1 VHVRPVAC
9 PSLIGR
15 DSELESLHAARRAL
29 ARSQPAFVLVGGEA
43 GIGKSRLLAQFV
55 RSTSDGRGRAIVST
69 ECLEHAP
76 QPFGPV
82 RDAVAGLARITGST
96 LPPILTRF
104 VDREAIGEAIEKADL
119 FAAVTT
125 FLRERAQGR
134 ATILTFEDLHWS
146 DATTLEYLGYL
157 ASRMAGSRLLVI
169 ATYRSDEAEGNDAL
183 TATVAR
189 AMREATTLR
198 LDLRALKNAQL
209 RDLLHGALAGHRPL
223 ERDVLDDIVTRADG
237 NPFFGE
243 ELLKSALE
251 HAGDTRRARIPISI
265 RASIIERL
273 RAFSPDERLMID
285 RAAVLGFRFDPH
297 VLALT
302 MGASVET
309 VLPGL
314 RRARDANIVVEE
326 DGQRVRFRFRH
337 ALTRQA
343 VYDNLLL
350 FDARRTHR
358 TILETLEAFDAENDY
373 IEELAYHAWE
383 ARDLDKARRYNERAG
398 ERAFA
403 LFALPEARV
412 CFERALETGPSR
424 ADEARLLERLSRVT
438 SMLGAL
444 EKAIELYEMA
454 ITAHVELENFERA
467 AVVMAWSA
475 ADRNN
480 SGDASSVAFGTAFLE
495 RYWSRIPVTPRDL
508 LIAMLA
514 RLAMISYDVDLS
526 ATLLARIEAPDA
538 LSDVA
543 KQNVLLARSEI
554 ASITGD
560 ARGWAS
566 TATDLL
572 DFLPSVSAF
581 TQLTAGYT
589 LAQAAS
595 YFARD
600 DLVDRAFSMID
611 RVEARA
617 DFSVLHSYCEAT
629 RALDHA
635 ERGQLDLARDAL
647 RRAID
652 VPELYVSDSLLA
664 CVAPYIVDALD
675 DDSIFPPRLEAQFAE
690 VRTRA
695 RHGDDAAMLGG
706 SAAWLLRHGRRREAL
721 ADVRLGLTCLARP
734 LSTCRQF
741 LRLAA
746 LNLDLGDLQLLAP
759 FIDAD
764 ALDAEDPMSRANAQ
778 ALAAIVAR
786 RTGDEERATDLALAA
801 AQSYD
806 ALRRP
811 LQRAQALET
820 AGLMDDARAIYS
832 RHGAVGYAK
841 RLGGVAT
848 VSEPS
853 RDGLSEREREVA
865 TFVAA
870 GLGNAAIAER
880 LSISKK
886 TVEKHVG
893 SIYDKLGIRS
903 RAQLAGLLARAN

>member
-1 VHVRPVAC
+1 MHLRPVAC

-15 DSELESLHAARRAL
+15 ERELESLHAARRAL
-29 ARSQPAFVLVGGEA
+29 AQSRPAFVLIGGEA

-55 RSTSDGRGRAIVST
+55 RTTSDARTRAIVST

-82 RDAVAGLARITGST
+82 RDAIAALARITNAT
-96 LPPILTRF
+96 LPPLLARF
-104 VDREAIGEAIEKADL
+104 VDRDALGGAIEKPDL

-125 FLRERAQGR
+125 FLRERARDR

-157 ASRMAGSRLLVI
+157 ASRLAGSRILVI
-169 ATYRSDEAEGNDAL
+169 ATYRSDEAEGNEAL
-183 TATVAR
+183 MATVAR
-189 AMREATTLR
+189 AMREATTFR

-223 ERDVLDDIVTRADG
+223 DRDVLDDIVTRADG

-251 HAGDTRRARIPISI
+251 HAEERGRANIPISI

-273 RAFSPDERLMID
+273 RAFSTDERVVLD

-297 VLALT
+297 VLART
-302 MGASVET
+302 MDTSVEA
-309 VLPGL
+309 VLPVL

-326 DGQRVRFRFRH
+326 DGTRVRFRFRH

-358 TILETLEAFDAENDY
+358 AILETLEAFDAENEY
-373 IEELAYHAWE
+373 VEELAYHAWE
-383 ARDLDKARRYNERAG
+383 ARDLEKARRYNERAG
-398 ERAFA
+398 ERAFE

-412 CFERALETGPSR
+412 CFERALEAGPPR

-438 SMLGAL
+438 SMLGDL
-444 EKAIELYEMA
+444 VKAIELYEAA
-454 ITAHVELENFERA
+454 IAAYVELEDFERA
-467 AVVMAWSA
+467 AVMMAWSA

-480 SGDASSVAFGTAFLE
+480 SGDASSVAFGTAFLD
-495 RYWSRIPVTPRDL
+495 RYGTRIPVAPRDQ

-514 RLAMISYDVDLS
+514 RLAIVSFDVDIS
-526 ATLLARIEAPDA
+526 AALLARIEAPDA
-538 LSDVA
+538 LVHVA
-543 KQNVLLARSEI
+543 RQNVLLARSEI
-554 ASITGD
+554 ATITGD
-560 ARGWAS
+560 ARGWESA
-566 TATDLL
+566 ATDLL
-572 DFLPSVSAF
+572 DLLPSVPAF
-581 TQLTAGYT
+581 TQLSAGYT
-589 LAQAAS
+589 VALAAS

-600 DLVDRAFSMID
+600 DLVDRAFAHID

-617 DFSVLHSYCEAT
+617 DFSVLHSYGEAI
-629 RALDHA
+629 RALHHLQ
-635 ERGQLDLARDAL
+635 RGHLDRARIAL
-647 RRAID
+647 NRATD
-652 VPELYVSDSLLA
+652 VPELHVSDSLLA
-664 CVAPYIVDALD
+664 CVAPFIVDALD
-675 DDSIFPPRLEAQFAE
+675 DDSIFPPRLEAQFAA
-690 VRTRA
+690 VRPHA
-695 RHGDDAAMLGG
+695 RHGDDAAVLGG
-706 SAAWLLRHGRRREAL
+706 SAAWLWRQGRFQEAL
-721 ADVRLGLTCLARP
+721 RDVRLGLSCLTRP
-734 LSTCRQF
+734 LPICRE
-741 LRLAA
+741 LLTLAA
-746 LNLDLGDLQLLAP
+746 SHLDVDELPRLAP
-759 FIDAD
+759 FIEIDHIE
-764 ALDAEDPMSRANAQ
+764 AEDRLGRANAH

-786 RTGDEERATDLALAA
+786 RAGDDERAATLAMVAA
-801 AQSYD
+801 RAYD
-806 ALRRP
+806 ALHRP
-811 LQRAQALET
+811 LLRAHTFAT
-820 AGLMDDARAIYS
+820 AGRTDDARAIYL

-841 RLGGVAT
+841 RLGGT
-848 VSEPS
+848 VTESNRA

-870 GLGNAAIAER
+870 GLANAAIAER